1 MGRGGEKTK
10 PNKANMSAFGRK
22 SEARIPKSENPGAFT
37 GCLLPVSVGE
47 RVEWMLF
54 EKTKPIC
61 RPLVGNPKFEFRNP
75 KQFEKTNP
83 IFQRPK

>member
-37 GCLLPVSVGE
+37 GCLLPRVG
-47 RVEWMLF
+47 RGTSRMDA
-54 EKTKPIC
+54 I
-61 RPLVGNPKFEFRNP
+61 
-75 KQFEKTNP
+75 
-83 IFQRPK
+83 